1 MNILLA
7 LIPLT
12 MLGVLVAVA
21 MFFWAVN
28 HQQFDDLDNPGI
40 MPLLEDSAYGE
51 PAAEVARS
59 NDPTGRDPG

>member
-12 MLGVLVAVA
+12 MLGVLVALA

-51 PAAEVARS
+51 PAAEPARS